1 MIVVVDASVLV
12 AELLRHRGRELF
24 AHPNLRAVVAED
36 QWDEAEHEITK
47 RLATIVGQGRL
58 AVDQERLFTT
68 PSMHSSKT
76 AWSRS
81 SPARVRHMEPIAR
94 RRVPRD
100 PDDWPPVALALT
112 LDVSILTS
120 GHDFLGCGWP
130 TWTVDTLR
138 TELDST
144 DAPLTAV
151 RRSIPRR
158 LARLLRLPG

>member
-1 MIVVVDASVLV
+1 MIVVVDASVIV

-58 AVDQERLFTT
+58 AVDQAKALHDAIHALVED
-68 PSMHSSKT
+68 
-76 AWSRS
+76 
-81 SPARVRHMEPIAR
+81 RVIEIIPRPVYEHMEPIAR

-112 LDVSILTS
+112 
-120 GHDFLGCGWP
+120 
-130 TWTVDTLR
+130 
-138 TELDST
+138 
-144 DAPLTAV
+144 
-151 RRSIPRR
+151 RRQHPHQRP
-158 LARLLRLPG
+158 RLPGLRLSKLDRGHPPHRTRPALTRL